1 MGSRERVA
9 VVLAG
14 SDERDLTKLAESRKA
29 GGFKSL
35 AKARKMQP
43 QAIIDELLTSG
54 LRGRGGAGFPLSL
67 IHI

>member
-1 MGSRERVA
+1 MGSRERVI

-14 SDERDLTKLAESRKA
+14 ADERDLTKLADYRKA

-43 QAIIDELLTSG
+43 QAIIDELLSSG
-54 LRGRGGAGFPLSL
+54 LRGRDRKSVV
-67 IHI
+67 